1 MLDCTGSWL
10 LPVVSLRIKENTHL
24 QIKHYAF
31 IKNGATTPRVGLRL
45 AEEASA
51 IAIG

>member
-10 LPVVSLRIKENTHL
+10 FPVVSLRIKENTHL

-31 IKNGATTPRVGLRL
+31 IKNVATIPRLRLYL
-45 AEEASA
+45 AEEVSG